1 VLRGI
6 IGSLAVAALVS
17 FIAVLLFAGAGFN
30 FALRGPPSPAGL
42 ERLRLLSGVVFI
54 AVVAFDVTVVF
65 GGIFEWRHTGRVAWF
80 LLAVALLS
88 VVAAVASVS

>member
-6 IGSLAVAALVS
+6 IGSVALAALVS
-17 FIAVLLFAGAGFN
+17 FIALLLFAATGFN

-42 ERLRLLSGVVFI
+42 ERLRLLFGMLFI
-54 AVVAFDVTVVF
+54 AVVAFDVTIVF

-88 VVAAVASVS
+88 VVAAIVTVS